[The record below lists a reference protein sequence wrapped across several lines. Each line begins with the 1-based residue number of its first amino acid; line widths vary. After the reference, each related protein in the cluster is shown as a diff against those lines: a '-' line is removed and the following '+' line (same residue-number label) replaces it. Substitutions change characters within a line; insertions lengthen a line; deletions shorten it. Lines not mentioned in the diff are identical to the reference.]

1 LSLFTRT
8 PPTETFTLSLH
19 DALPI
24 SADEATTDSPA
35 TIRRCW
41 PQEWLVDMRCLW
53 MDARGQQV
61 AQLDAMQELG
71 TDTVGDR
78 GDHFAAVAGRV
89 DVHAERP
96 VAERRIHH
104 VGDGAGD
111 AGRICI
117 RRLAGGQVLQR
128 FLGKAMVGAV
138 VVLGLPRPVGR
149 LA

>member
-1 LSLFTRT
+1 MPSARPIRT
-8 PPTETFTLSLH
+8 QPRLTSP
-19 DALPI
+19 ALRLRPRVKNAI
-24 SADEATTDSPA
+24 QPMNIAHTGSSSATALKVAADEATTDSPA

-96 VAERRIHH
+96 VAE
-104 VGDGAGD
+104 
-111 AGRICI
+111 
-117 RRLAGGQVLQR
+117 
-128 FLGKAMVGAV
+128 
-138 VVLGLPRPVGR
+138 
-149 LA
+149 